1 MRRYLVTKRCLHCGK
16 ELPLEEAV
24 LTYRTRSVV
33 VSVCSLACREA
44 LQLSLGAGKE
54 RRKFATLVANP
65 V

>member
-1 MRRYLVTKRCLHCGK
+1 MRRYLVTKRCLRCGK

-33 VSVCSLACREA
+33 VSVCSAGCREA
-44 LQLSLGAGKE
+44 LQLGLGAGKE
-54 RRKFATLVANP
+54 RRKFAVLVASP